1 VQNTLLVRF
10 EPDTTA
16 AEKTMIVQRL
26 GGRIVNTIAALN
38 IAVVR
43 INPQAPG
50 IAAAQAAATTLERE
64 PDVVYAAPNTMFRIA
79 DETEANGQERVLVPI
94 AFGAGMWLPND
105 AEYNK
110 QAYVWQ
116 QISAPAGWNIARG
129 STGTVIAII
138 DTGVHTTHP
147 DLQAKLVRG
156 YDFVDGDDE
165 PVDGHGHGTHVA
177 GIAAAISN
185 NAQGVAGTCPNC
197 KLMPVRVLNDVGLGD
212 LVAVAQGVVW
222 AVDHGARVINLS
234 LVGPEDSPALADAMQ
249 YAWARGVLPV
259 CAAGNRNSNDP
270 AVYPASSPFCFAVAA
285 TGVDDTR
292 ASYSNYGPWVAIA
305 APGDGIYSTF
315 VHKDENNNAVASYE
329 YDSGTSM
336 AAPVVAG
343 AAGILASSGMTNS
356 QLQQRL
362 CSTADPIADTGSYW
376 RCGRLNV
383 YRALSGR

>member
-1 VQNTLLVRF
+1 
-10 EPDTTA
+10 
-16 AEKTMIVQRL
+16 
-26 GGRIVNTIAALN
+26 
-38 IAVVR
+38 
-43 INPQAPG
+43 
-50 IAAAQAAATTLERE
+50 
-64 PDVVYAAPNTMFRIA
+64 
-79 DETEANGQERVLVPI
+79 
-94 AFGAGMWLPND
+94 
-105 AEYNK
+105 
-110 QAYVWQ
+110 
-116 QISAPAGWNIARG
+116 
-129 STGTVIAII
+129 
-138 DTGVHTTHP
+138 VHGTHP

-156 YDFVDGDDE
+156 YDFVDIDDE

-197 KLMPVRVLNDVGLGD
+197 KLMPVRVLNDFGVGD
-212 LVAVAQGVVW
+212 LVSVAQGVVW

-234 LVGPEDSPALADAMQ
+234 LVGPEDSPALADALQ
-249 YAWARGVLPV
+249 YAWDRGVLPV
-259 CAAGNRNSNDP
+259 CAAGNRNSNNP

-285 TGVDDTR
+285 TNIDDAR

-315 VHKDENNNAVASYE
+315 VRKDENGNAVATYE

-356 QLQQRL
+356 ELQQRL
-362 CSTADPIADTGSYW
+362 CSTADPIADTSGYW